1 MTVLRSK
8 RGTRIRSPPPQLSPR
23 PGQQRTRQ
31 LAMTTGA
38 SPRPS
43 SLRASERSRKSVGLS
58 RGGYGERGVD
68 PHQSTAVTSPAEAQ
82 ALAEAVGTK
91 LSGGA

>member
-1 MTVLRSK
+1 VRVSA
-8 RGTRIRSPPPQLSPR
+8 R
-23 PGQQRTRQ
+23 
-31 LAMTTGA
+31 A
-38 SPRPS
+38 
-43 SLRASERSRKSVGLS
+43 RASAYHG
-58 RGGYGERGVD
+58 GGYGERGVD